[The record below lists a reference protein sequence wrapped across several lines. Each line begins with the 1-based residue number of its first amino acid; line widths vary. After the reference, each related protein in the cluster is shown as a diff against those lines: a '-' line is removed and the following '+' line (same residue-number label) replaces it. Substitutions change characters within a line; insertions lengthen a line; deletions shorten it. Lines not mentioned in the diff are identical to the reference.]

1 LIPRKDSDRALSREC
16 DSALFFLAV
25 ENLEIAESLIN
36 GFGDLVTSISEK
48 VAASR
53 EKFDL
58 PEIVREY
65 AGRVLIDTS
74 KVATATSIEELM
86 K

>member
-1 LIPRKDSDRALSREC
+1 
-16 DSALFFLAV
+16 
-25 ENLEIAESLIN
+25 LEIAESLRN

-48 VAASR
+48 VAVSR
-53 EKFDL
+53 KKFHL

-65 AGRVLIDTS
+65 VGRVLIDTP
-74 KVATATSIEELM
+74 KVATATATSIEELM